1 MDGCPFCGG
10 NPSIMEGQVGTSN
23 LKDVWIECYQCG
35 GRSPSYTTKEK
46 TVSECIVEAT
56 TAWNKRYW
64 R

>member
-1 MDGCPFCGG
+1 
-10 NPSIMEGQVGTSN
+10 MEGQVGTSN

-35 GRSPSYTTKEK
+35 GRSPSYTTKDK

-56 TAWNKRYW
+56 AAWNKRYW